1 MNNLI
6 LSGFSGTG
14 KSTVAKKV
22 AFLLGRD
29 FIDTDNLISLKAGLE
44 ISQIFTE
51 KGEEFFRELEG
62 EVIKEVASLSELVIA
77 LGGGAFSNPKNRE
90 LLLNSGIV
98 ISLDAS
104 PKTIE
109 ARLSSQSNLA
119 NDSNHTRPML
129 LGTNPLDKIVSLKSQ
144 REPDYELADSTIFT
158 DDLTAN
164 EVATKT
170 IKIWDALRNETRTRA
185 ISNRPA
191 SPGGEL
197 SALVHTSSGPYPIFV
212 GWEILENLGTRCRA
226 LGFDKRAFLL
236 SDENVSKQY
245 GEIVQESLKK
255 AGLET
260 ECFIVPSGEQSKSL
274 LLATKC
280 YEWLASQRA
289 ERGDLIIALGGGV
302 VGDLAGFVAS
312 TFNRGLP
319 FIQVPTS
326 LASMVDASI
335 GGKTAVNLVHGKN
348 LVGTFYQPKCVFADV
363 KTLLTL
369 PKRELASGWAEA
381 IKHGLILD
389 PNLLNDFESHSQKI
403 ITLEGDASV
412 NIIKRSMAI
421 KAAIVSQDEKE
432 TLGIRT
438 LLNYGH
444 TVGHG
449 LETATQYGKLLHGEA
464 VSIGMGVA
472 ARISEKLGLISNEL
486 VVRQEKL
493 LQHYGLPTKFPLR
506 DYSEVRDAMTV
517 DKKSSGGKIT
527 WVLLDGVGKATLRSD
542 VPEETL
548 IECLDEVLHE

>member
-6 LSGFSGTG
+6 LAGFSGTG
-14 KSTVAKKV
+14 KSTAAQKIG
-22 AFLLGRD
+22 FLLARN
-29 FIDTDNLISLKAGLE
+29 FIDTDNLISLKTGLE
-44 ISQIFTE
+44 ISQIFEE
-51 KGEEFFRELEG
+51 KGEEFFREIESQ
-62 EVIKEVASLSELVIA
+62 VIKEVSSMKELVIA
-77 LGGGAFSNPKNRE
+77 IGGGAFSNPKNRE
-90 LLLNSGIV
+90 LLLKSGIV

-104 PKTIE
+104 PRTIE
-109 ARLSSQSNLA
+109 NRLSAQSNLTNA
-119 NDSNHTRPML
+119 YKHTRPMI
-129 LGTNPLDKIVSLKSQ
+129 LGSNPLERIVSLKSK
-144 REPDYELADSTIFT
+144 REPDYELADSTIST
-158 DDLTAN
+158 DELTVN
-164 EVATKT
+164 EVAAKT
-170 IKIWDALRNETRTRA
+170 IKIWDSLRHETRPL
-185 ISNRPA
+185 SPA
-191 SPGGEL
+191 DNPDNPQGEL
-197 SALVHTSSGPYPIFV
+197 SAIVHTSSGPYPIFV
-212 GWEILENLGTRCRA
+212 GWEILETLGTRCLA
-226 LGFDKRAFLL
+226 LGFEKRAFLL
-236 SDENVSKQY
+236 SDDKVSKQY
-245 GEIVQESLKK
+245 GEIVRASLKE

-260 ECFIVPSGEQSKSL
+260 EIFTVPSGEQSKSL
-274 LLATKC
+274 LMATKC

-289 ERGDLIIALGGGV
+289 ERGDLIVALGGGV
-302 VGDLAGFVAS
+302 IGDLAGFVAS

-319 FIQVPTS
+319 FVQVPTS

-389 PNLLNDFESHSQKI
+389 PNLLNDFESQSQNI
-403 ITLEGDASV
+403 INLEGDASV

-449 LETATQYGKLLHGEA
+449 LETATQYGRLLHGEA

-472 ARISEKLGLISNEL
+472 ARISEKLGLISKEL

-493 LQHYGLPTKFPLR
+493 LQHYGLPTKFPLP
-506 DYSEVRDAMTV
+506 DYSQVRDAMTV

-542 VPEETL
+542 VPEDTL
-548 IECLDEVLHE
+548 RECLNEVFHQ